1 MKKQQPWLVRLLTHK
16 QFQHYFP
23 LITFMLASTEETYWI
38 AGIGFVIWAGV
49 VLIDNQFNK
58 S

>member
-1 MKKQQPWLVRLLTHK
+1 
-16 QFQHYFP
+16 
-23 LITFMLASTEETYWI
+23 MLASTEETYWI